1 MRQYY
6 APIVQVLRFI
16 LCAVIIYLTGS
27 SFDGAVAESMGNGT
41 HFCGVIDCQPNKQ
54 RSASYGSRRYAR
66 SFATNLKVGEPRT
79 LRMIY
84 FLPNDRPYQAEVVQR
99 MKDVILTV
107 QTFYAEQMEAHG
119 FGKRTFRV
127 ETDVRGEP
135 IVHRVDGRHP
145 DNYYLDDTHVVYE
158 ELTQMFNYRKNI
170 YLTTVDIST
179 NLLSRQF
186 AGSGIRYTK
195 QGGEA
200 MVVRFAAP
208 DIVAHE
214 LGHAFGLQHDFNDG
228 EYIMSYGME
237 RSRNDGL
244 PVRLSECHAVSMSVH
259 TYFNSDSPLERGEP
273 PTVTLISPHKYP
285 ARGTSFPIQIKV
297 ESLDGL
303 RQIKLHAAQPDNKWS
318 VKSHRVF
325 SGERSAVI
333 DFDYDGVIPSA
344 HDPSYSRSTS
354 LSSPLVHP
362 IVIEALEMSG
372 DSASAMEGSGY
383 SFVLMSEALRPL
395 SKISGDK
402 QPSGLP
408 NTPLPFPFVVEVR
421 NLDDGSTL
429 SDVPI
434 SFTVKAGGGRLSVEH
449 AATDRAGRASSTL
462 TLGPHRGTNTVE
474 VTAGG
479 IGQVVTFNAA
489 AGVPIDIPDDN
500 LRARIEFALGKSPGS
515 VIGRADM
522 AVLRRLEAPIAN
534 IKDLT
539 GLEHAANLAHLY
551 LARNSISDI
560 SPLAGLTN
568 LRDLSLWGN
577 SIADLSALAGLTNL
591 TGLSLGED
599 SITEIPSE
607 AGSTNLTGLHLP
619 GNGISD
625 VSAVE
630 RLKQLTWLYLGGTNI
645 TDLSPLSG
653 LINLR
658 MLWLEHSMISDISPL
673 VANSGLGSGD
683 EVHMSGIRL
692 NYTSI
697 YTHIPALQ
705 RRGVDVTFDSRTPQR
720 IRIVSGDDQQGL
732 PGAPLEEP
740 LVVEVQDEKRFV
752 FEGVPVTFT
761 VMAGEGALSAGSVT
775 TDANGRAESTL
786 TLGPNPGTATIEVS
800 VVEIR
805 EKQTFTAEGMGMP
818 NTLRIVSGTRQQ
830 GKPGTSLEKAFVVE
844 VKDQANKPLADV
856 EVTFSVTSGGGTL
869 NAGSVTTDANG
880 RAESTLTLGPEPG
893 TNTVAVAVTGVQVGQ
908 TFTAEGIRITES
920 LEIISGGDQEG
931 LPGTALEE
939 PFVVE
944 VRDQSDKPLQG
955 VQVTFSVRR
964 GGGTLSAGSITT
976 DANGRAESTLT
987 LGPEPGPNTVAATV
1001 TGVQGGQRFTAE
1013 GIRIPESLEIIS
1025 GDVQEGLPGAVLEN
1039 PYVVEVRDQSDKPLQ
1054 GVQVTFS
1061 VSGGGGTLSATS
1073 VTTNAQGR
1081 AQSTLTLGPSPGTN
1095 IVTISV
1101 TGIQEQQTFSA
1112 EGIQIPKTL
1121 KIVSGEE
1128 QEGLPGAAL
1137 ENPFV
1142 SEVRDQTGKPLPGV
1156 QVTFSVSSG
1165 DGSLSA
1171 GSVTTDRN
1179 GRAESRLTLGPNPG
1193 TNIVI
1198 VSVTGIQEQQ
1208 TFRAEGIRIPKT
1220 LKIISGDKQKGLP
1233 SAALEKPFVV
1243 EVRDQFDK
1251 PLPGTE
1257 ATFSVTTGGGTL
1269 SAGTVTTN
1277 SSGWAASTL
1286 TLGPNPGTNT
1296 VTITVVEI
1304 QEQQTITAEGIRTP
1318 KTLKI
1323 ISGGDQEGLP
1333 GAALTH
1339 PFVVEVRDD
1348 ENRPVPGVVVTFSVG
1363 NGGGI
1368 LSAGSVTTDS
1378 NGRAESTLTLGPNPG
1393 TNTVAV
1399 SVTGIQ
1405 EEETFSADGIRLPK
1419 TLKIISGDE
1428 QKGLPGAA
1436 LEKPFVVE
1444 VRDQFD
1450 KPLPGTKVRFSVSTG
1465 GGTLSAETVTTNSS
1479 GRAAST
1485 LTLGPDSGTNT
1496 VTIAVAEIQE
1506 QLTFSVEGIRIPT
1519 TLEIISGDDQEGL
1532 PGTALEHPFVVEI
1545 LDDEKRPVPDVEVT
1559 FSVSSGGGT
1568 LSAGSVTT
1576 DANGR
1581 AENTLILGPKPGT
1594 NTVTVSVTE
1603 IQEVKT
1609 FTADGIRIPLAFWII
1624 TGFDQKG
1631 VTGEALAFPFVVEVR
1646 DQSGDPLAAVE
1657 VTFTVSGG
1665 GGKLSVTSAATDD
1678 KGRAES
1684 LLTLGA
1690 NPGTNSVTIAVAG
1703 IRETQTVT
1711 AIAEL
1716 PPNPEDINGDD
1727 VVDILDLVLVA
1738 SALGDEGTDLASDVN
1753 GDGVVNILDLVMVA
1767 GALGNATAAPTVRY
1781 RDLEIAPAAASINE
1795 WLIEARALEGSDEV
1809 MKRGILRLENL
1820 LAALTPKETTLLPNY
1835 PNPFNPETWIPYQLA
1850 RDAEVRVAIYDI
1862 NGALMRI
1869 LDLGRQPA
1877 GFYTDKGSAAY
1888 WDGRNHRGEAVASGI
1903 YFYALS
1909 AADFAVTRRMLIR
1922 K

>member
-6 APIVQVLRFI
+6 APTVQILRFT
-16 LCAVIIYLTGS
+16 LCAVTIYLTGS
-27 SFDGAVAESMGNGT
+27 SFDLTVAESMGNGT
-41 HFCGVIDCQPNKQ
+41 HFCGVIDCQPNTQ
-54 RSASYGSRRYAR
+54 RSALYRHRRYAR
-66 SFATNLKVGEPRT
+66 SFATDLNAGEPRT

-84 FLPNDRPYQAEVVQR
+84 FLPNDRPYQADVVQR
-99 MKDVILTV
+99 MKDVIRTV
-107 QTFYAEQMEAHG
+107 QAFYAEQMEAHG
-119 FGKRTFRV
+119 HGRRTFRV
-127 ETDVRGEP
+127 ETDTQGEP

-158 ELTQMFNYRKNI
+158 ELTQLFNYRKNI
-170 YLTTVDIST
+170 YLTTIDVST

-200 MVVRFAAP
+200 MVVRYAAP

-244 PVRLSECHAVSMSVH
+244 PVRLSECHAVSLSVH

-273 PTVTLISPHKYP
+273 PTVTLISPRKYS
-285 ARGTSFPIQIKV
+285 ARDTSFRIQIKV
-297 ESLDGL
+297 DSLDGL
-303 RQIKLHAAQPDNKWS
+303 RQIKLHAAQPDNRWS

-325 SGERSAVI
+325 SGERSAII

-354 LSSPLVHP
+354 LLNPLVHP

-372 DSASAMEGSGY
+372 DSASAMEGRGF

-395 SKISGDK
+395 SKISGDR

-421 NLDDGSTL
+421 NLDDGSAL
-429 SDVPI
+429 AEVPI

-479 IGQVVTFNAA
+479 IGQVVTFNAV
-489 AGVPIDIPDDN
+489 AGVPIDVPDDN
-500 LRARIEFALGKSPGS
+500 LRARIEFALGKSPGA

-522 AVLRRLEAPIAN
+522 AVLRRLEAPLAN
-534 IKDLT
+534 VRDLT
-539 GLEHAANLAHLY
+539 GLEHASNLAHLY

-568 LRDLSLWGN
+568 LKDLSLWGN
-577 SIADLSALAGLTNL
+577 SIADFSALAGLTNL

-599 SITEIPSE
+599 SITEISSE
-607 AGSTNLTGLHLP
+607 AGLTNQTGLHLP

-630 RLKQLTWLYLGGTNI
+630 GLTQLTWLYLGGTNI
-645 TDLSPLSG
+645 TDISPLSG

-658 MLWLEHSMISDISPL
+658 TLWLEHSMISDISPL
-673 VANSGLGSGD
+673 VANTGLGSGD

-692 NYTSI
+692 NYASI

-732 PGAPLEEP
+732 PGAALEEP
-740 LVVEVQDEKRFV
+740 LVVEVQDEKRV
-752 FEGVPVTFT
+752 AFEGVPVTFT
-761 VMAGEGALSAGSVT
+761 VMAGDGTLSAGSVT

-786 TLGPNPGTATIEVS
+786 TLGPNPGTATVEVS

-805 EKQTFTAEGMGMP
+805 DKQTFNAEGMGMP
-818 NTLRIVSGTRQQ
+818 KTLEIVSGERQQ
-830 GKPGTSLEKAFVVE
+830 GKPGTALEKAFVVE
-844 VKDQANKPLADV
+844 VKGQANKPLADV

-869 NAGSVTTDANG
+869 SAGSVTTDANG
-880 RAESTLTLGPEPG
+880 RAASTLTLGPEPG
-893 TNTVAVAVTGVQVGQ
+893 TNTVVATVTGVQGGQ
-908 TFTAEGIRITES
+908 TFAAEGVRIPES

-931 LPGTALEE
+931 LPGAVLEE

-955 VQVTFSVRR
+955 VKVTFSVRR

-987 LGPEPGPNTVAATV
+987 LGPEPGTNTVVATV

-1013 GIRIPESLEIIS
+1013 GVRIPESLEIIS
-1025 GDVQEGLPGAVLEN
+1025 GGDQEGLPGAVLEE
-1039 PYVVEVRDQSDKPLQ
+1039 PFVVEVRDQSDKPLR
-1054 GVQVTFS
+1054 GVQVRFS
-1061 VSGGGGTLSATS
+1061 VSGGDGTLSLTS
-1073 VTTNAQGR
+1073 ITTDANGR
-1081 AQSTLTLGPSPGTN
+1081 AESILTLGPDPGTN
-1095 IVTISV
+1095 IVTVSV

-1112 EGIQIPKTL
+1112 EGIRIPKTL
-1121 KIVSGEE
+1121 EIVSGGD
-1128 QEGLPGAAL
+1128 QKGLPGAAL

-1142 SEVRDQTGKPLPGV
+1142 AEVRDQTGKPLPGV
-1156 QVTFSVSSG
+1156 LVTFSVSSG
-1165 DGSLSA
+1165 GGTLST
-1171 GSVTTDRN
+1171 GSVTTDSN
-1179 GRAESRLTLGPNPG
+1179 GRAESVLTLGPDPV
-1193 TNIVI
+1193 TNIVT
-1198 VSVTGIQEQQ
+1198 VSVTGIHEQQ
-1208 TFRAEGIRIPKT
+1208 TFSAEGIRIPKT
-1220 LKIISGDKQKGLP
+1220 LKIISG
-1233 SAALEKPFVV
+1233 E
-1243 EVRDQFDK
+1243 E
-1251 PLPGTE
+1251 
-1257 ATFSVTTGGGTL
+1257 
-1269 SAGTVTTN
+1269 
-1277 SSGWAASTL
+1277 
-1286 TLGPNPGTNT
+1286 
-1296 VTITVVEI
+1296 
-1304 QEQQTITAEGIRTP
+1304 QE
-1318 KTLKI
+1318 
-1323 ISGGDQEGLP
+1323 
-1333 GAALTH
+1333 
-1339 PFVVEVRDD
+1339 
-1348 ENRPVPGVVVTFSVG
+1348 
-1363 NGGGI
+1363 
-1368 LSAGSVTTDS
+1368 
-1378 NGRAESTLTLGPNPG
+1378 
-1393 TNTVAV
+1393 
-1399 SVTGIQ
+1399 
-1405 EEETFSADGIRLPK
+1405 
-1419 TLKIISGDE
+1419 
-1428 QKGLPGAA
+1428 GLPGAA

-1450 KPLPGTKVRFSVSTG
+1450 KPLPGTEVTFSVTTG
-1465 GGTLSAETVTTNSS
+1465 GGTPSAETVTTNSS

-1485 LTLGPDSGTNT
+1485 LTLGPKPGTNT
-1496 VTIAVAEIQE
+1496 VTITVVEIQE
-1506 QLTFSVEGIRIPT
+1506 QQTFTAEGIRTPKTLEIISGGDQKGLPGATLTHPFIVEVRDGENRPVPWVKVTFSVGSGGGTLSAGMVTTDSNGRAESTLTLGRNPGTNTVTVSVTGIQEEETFTAEGIRIPKTLMIISGDEQKGLPGAALEKPFVIEVRDQFDEPLPGIEVTFSVTTGGGTLSAGSVTTAADGRTQSTFTLGPKPGTNIVTVSVTGIQEEKTFTAEGVRVPT

-1532 PGTALEHPFVVEI
+1532 PGTALEHPFVVEV
-1545 LDDEKRPVPDVEVT
+1545 LDDENKPVPGVPVT
-1559 FSVSSGGGT
+1559 FSVSSGSGT
-1568 LSAGSVTT
+1568 LSAGSATT

-1581 AENTLILGPKPGT
+1581 AQSTLILGRNPGT

-1603 IQEVKT
+1603 IQELKT
-1609 FTADGIRIPLAFWII
+1609 FTAEGIRIPLAFWII

-1631 VTGEALAFPFVVEVR
+1631 VIGEALAYPFVVEVR
-1646 DQSGDPLAAVE
+1646 DQSGEPLAAVE
-1657 VTFTVSGG
+1657 VTFTVGIGG
-1665 GGKLSVTSAATDD
+1665 GMLSVTSAVTDD
-1678 KGRAES
+1678 KGRAQS
-1684 LLTLGA
+1684 TLTLGA

-1703 IRETQTVT
+1703 IRETQTVS

-1716 PPNPEDINGDD
+1716 PPIPEDINGDD
-1727 VVDILDLVLVA
+1727 AVNILDLVSVA
-1738 SALGDEGTDLASDVN
+1738 SALGGEGADLPADVN
-1753 GDGVVNILDLVMVA
+1753 GDGVVNILDLVLVA
-1767 GALGNATAAPTVRY
+1767 GALGDAAAAPTVRY
-1781 RDLEIAPAAASINE
+1781 RDLEIAPTAASINE
-1795 WLIEARALEGSDEV
+1795 WLIEARALDGLDEV

-1820 LAALTPKETTLLPNY
+1820 LAALTPNETALLPNF
-1835 PNPFNPETWIPYQLA
+1835 PNPFNPETWIPYHLA
-1850 RDAEVRVAIYDI
+1850 HDADVQVAIYDAGGSLVRRL
-1862 NGALMRI
+1862 N
-1869 LDLGRQPA
+1869 LGHQPA
-1877 GFYTDKGSAAY
+1877 GFYTDRGRAAY
-1888 WDGRNHRGEAVASGI
+1888 WDGRNSSGESVASGI

-1909 AADFAVTRRMLIR
+1909 AADFAATRRMLIR